1 MKSSRQPSRVLGSP
15 AAHLGCKCYY
25 GVLLLLRHAAGGFQD
40 RIHDVYQNSP
50 GRQATRPCRS
60 RSGAGRER
68 GPVRSWRAGMT
79 QGTALLTY
87 INVRDWLL
95 APAMA
100 PRGLGRV
107 FSVVVGAYSQH
118 REKVAQ
124 PMATS
129 IALCPPPLPYQGLF
143 CPGSPAFILFPIAH
157 PPSTIECPGEHC
169 LIWSEPSV
177 IIDLCADFSRDTRP
191 ASTRFPGTFASEQ
204 LPHSTPRER
213 KTPSGWKLGP
223 HGWSPLRPTTAEKKR
238 CRLQR
243 R

>member
-129 IALCPPPLPYQGLF
+129 IALCPPPPIPRFVLPRVSSLY
-143 CPGSPAFILFPIAH
+143 SFPH
-157 PPSTIECPGEHC
+157 RPSALHYRVSGRT
-169 LIWSEPSV
+169 LLNLVRTVRNYRSV
-177 IIDLCADFSRDTRP
+177 C
-191 ASTRFPGTFASEQ
+191 
-204 LPHSTPRER
+204 
-213 KTPSGWKLGP
+213 
-223 HGWSPLRPTTAEKKR
+223 
-238 CRLQR
+238 
-243 R
+243 